1 MSLHIYIG
9 QKGLKVKRY
18 KKDFLDKHDN
28 IKFPVNL
35 NHNDVPFHIMTV
47 LKASK
52 ISFLPEFLYH
62 YRVDNPNSISNTRL
76 KSYKDI
82 FCIINI
88 VEDFL
93 KYEGLYDELKKEF
106 DFLKIDQIVYQIRG
120 RSNDY
125 FDLAKKE
132 LSGVDLNNDY
142 LTKTLLFKANS
153 ILSSDSIEEYE
164 LKVEI
169 YNYENKINKLN
180 KKIDGLVTENKKL
193 KKDLVKPK
201 KKNKDILNSLSWKI
215 TIPLRCFKRFIK

>member
-1 MSLHIYIG
+1 MLCRWSISCL
-9 QKGLKVKRY
+9 LAN
-18 KKDFLDKHDN
+18 KKDFLNKHDN

-93 KYEGLYDELKKEF
+93 KTEGLFDDLKKEF
-106 DFLKIDQIVYQIRG
+106 DFLKIDQIIYQIRG

-125 FDLAKKE
+125 FDIAKKE
-132 LSGVDLNNDY
+132 LLGVDLNNDF
-142 LTKTLLFKANS
+142 LTKPLLFKANS
-153 ILSSDSIEEYE
+153 ILNSDSIEEYE

-169 YNYENKINKLN
+169 YNHKNKINKLN
-180 KKIDGLVTENKKL
+180 KKVDGLVKENKKL
-193 KKDLVKPK
+193 KKDLEKS
-201 KKNKDILNSLSWKI
+201 KNQNNELLNSVSWKI
-215 TIPLRCFKRFIK
+215 TKPFRKFKKLNK